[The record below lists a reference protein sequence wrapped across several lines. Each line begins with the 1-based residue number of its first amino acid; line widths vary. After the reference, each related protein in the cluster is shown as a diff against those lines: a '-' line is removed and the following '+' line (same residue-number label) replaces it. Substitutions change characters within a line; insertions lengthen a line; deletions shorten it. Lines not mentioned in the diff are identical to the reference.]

1 MASVILDAGHGGYDR
16 GASFEGRNEKDDTL
30 NLTLAVGEILRNNGV
45 EILFTRTDDVY
56 QSPAQ
61 KAQIANASRGDFFVS
76 IHRNSGVQPNQYS
89 GVQTLVFRDQGVPA
103 IFAENINREL
113 AEVGFN
119 NIGVEERTNLA
130 VLRRTAMPAV
140 LVEAG
145 FINSD
150 VDNEIFD
157 SQFQQMAQAIA
168 DGILQS
174 IQEVEGGMRGAGED
188 ADGMAATPIL
198 YEDRINDISEAYE
211 EVMATSSEQG
221 VYSIEVGEFRHLENA
236 QELARIMQENG
247 YSSYI
252 QDRSPYYVVGHGRF
266 QTRNECEK
274 MEQKLYQEGYETRIV
289 SNMYLNN
296 SN

>member
-30 NLTLAVGEILRNNGV
+30 NLTLEVGEILRNNGIDV
-45 EILFTRTDDVY
+45 IFTRTEDVY
-56 QSPAQ
+56 QSPTQ

-89 GVQTLVFRDQGVPA
+89 GVQTLVFENQGVPA
-103 IFAENINREL
+103 VFAENINREL

-150 VDNEIFD
+150 IDNEIFD
-157 SQFQQMAQAIA
+157 YQFQQVAQAIA

-174 IQEVEGGMRGAGED
+174 IQEVELGVGSSG
-188 ADGMAATPIL
+188 
-198 YEDRINDISEAYE
+198 ISE
-211 EVMATSSEQG
+211 EVMTASNVFEEMESNQAASEDVMVTQSEQG

-236 QELARIMQENG
+236 QELARSMQENG

-252 QDRSPYYVVGHGRF
+252 QDRTPYYVVGHGRF
-266 QTRNECEK
+266 RTRKECEGV
-274 MEQKLYQEGYETRIV
+274 EQKLYQEGYETRIV
-289 SNMYLNN
+289 QNLYLNKL
-296 SN
+296 